1 MTRYDALAL
10 VKLAMLAAA
19 CTWVMFVGVRLYCE
33 LIVSMH
39 AWLAPIT
46 ALCNG

>member
-10 VKLAMLAAA
+10 VKLAMLGAV

-33 LIVSMH
+33 LIV
-39 AWLAPIT
+39 
-46 ALCNG
+46 LCAVWAAR